1 MCGSVR
7 VCVRN
12 VICQGLWNLN
22 LQLLLLYKNKLFMQL
37 NYGKGQVG
45 GVAFTFL
52 ACAFSEPSSAEKK
65 HLLSS
70 YDGL

>member
-1 MCGSVR
+1 MC

-22 LQLLLLYKNKLFMQL
+22 LQLLLVYKNKLFMQL
-37 NYGKGQVG
+37 NYGQGEGG

-52 ACAFSEPSSAEKK
+52 AYTVCFFRAQFS
-65 HLLSS
+65 
-70 YDGL
+70 